1 MTSAITDVATA
12 VRRSKERFSEI
23 ADGDNLLNE
32 LRQAAEDVGC
42 DPDIIDRVIELT
54 YQSLT
59 GMRLP
64 E

>member
-1 MTSAITDVATA
+1 MTSVITDVATA
-12 VRRSKERFSEI
+12 VRRSTERFSEI
-23 ADGDNLLNE
+23 AIGDGLLKE

-54 YQSLT
+54 YQSVT

-64 E
+64 Q